1 MNYFEE
7 VSRGSQTPHIHPLL
21 LSLCEA
27 WKASDTFPD
36 IHSISEDDPRVIG
49 SAYYIS
55 PSELPPLN
63 WRTPGIGSPSA
74 ARLQDNS
81 KGKHAIGMLGSSKA
95 IILYSAEPRYSQQ
108 LCNSRSWK
116 RY

>member
-1 MNYFEE
+1 M
-7 VSRGSQTPHIHPLL
+7 GGHTPRIHPLL

-55 PSELPPLN
+55 PSEVQPLN
-63 WRTPGIGSPSA
+63 WRTLSPGIGSHSA
-74 ARLQDNS
+74 AQLQDNS
-81 KGKHAIGMLGSSKA
+81 NVGMLRCSKA
-95 IILYSAEPRYSQQ
+95 IILCSDKPRYSQQ
-108 LCNSRSWK
+108 PCNSRP
-116 RY
+116 